1 MKDKNLEEAEN
12 DEELGL
18 NKQNKMSINTFDNIN
33 RQDEKK
39 TDSRDTKEITTV
51 GINSDNANT
60 KSTKGKRKKIA
71 SLFLAI
77 TPLIILAS
85 MIYFLSSPYGQNLI
99 NTGVPLPEVTIEKV
113 EFHENQVVAFIRN
126 TGPEQVTI
134 SQADINDRIQSA
146 AIEPSQVLP
155 RLSEAKV
162 IIPFF
167 LEHSR
172 TL

>member
-60 KSTKGKRKKIA
+60 KSTKGKRKKNCILVP
-71 SLFLAI
+71 SHY
-77 TPLIILAS
+77 TPS
-85 MIYFLSSPYGQNLI
+85 
-99 NTGVPLPEVTIEKV
+99 
-113 EFHENQVVAFIRN
+113 
-126 TGPEQVTI
+126 
-134 SQADINDRIQSA
+134 
-146 AIEPSQVLP
+146 
-155 RLSEAKV
+155 
-162 IIPFF
+162 
-167 LEHSR
+167 HSG
-172 TL
+172 